1 MQRATKMGTRTNFY
15 KNPSIAYKKDLS
27 LSSVLQNLKAYNI
40 ATGNASPI
48 EEHPPAADGKPA
60 CRKRQRD
67 PELPPPPRRQTQ
79 SREIEENDGP
89 MSHQDYIDKRRKEVS
104 ASQAYEELTAD
115 VLGKP
120 GTSCLKLVQYDS
132 DESTSECELK
142 QDSPS
147 SGHIH
152 ESDQVKSRSEQRFP
166 HPGEPVCVI
175 CGKYGEYICDQ
186 TNDDICSMEC
196 KADLLEALKV
206 VKEPSSNQRQDVS
219 SSGPKFSLPMPDF
232 GEDTW
237 DYERHR
243 WSKKISSLSTY
254 ECWKCRRPGHLAE
267 DCLVM
272 TSNQV
277 TLGQGKPNSIP
288 ADLLA
293 LYRRCHQIGK
303 NMSAA
308 KCNEC
313 YSSLNLATCLHCSIP
328 FCDNAGHLNEHIQ
341 ANPSHRQYYSHKLSR
356 LVKCCKSTCNVT
368 DVKDLLTC
376 QYCFDKAF
384 DKFYDMYTATWK
396 GTGLSIIS
404 GSICCEDH
412 FAWHR
417 MNCMNAN
424 AEESAYIISKS
435 SQKDKRVQL
444 SDFIF

>member
-328 FCDNAGHLNEHIQ
+328 FCD
-341 ANPSHRQYYSHKLSR
+341 K
-356 LVKCCKSTCNVT
+356 
-368 DVKDLLTC
+368 
-376 QYCFDKAF
+376 
-384 DKFYDMYTATWK
+384 
-396 GTGLSIIS
+396 
-404 GSICCEDH
+404 
-412 FAWHR
+412 
-417 MNCMNAN
+417 
-424 AEESAYIISKS
+424 
-435 SQKDKRVQL
+435 
-444 SDFIF
+444 